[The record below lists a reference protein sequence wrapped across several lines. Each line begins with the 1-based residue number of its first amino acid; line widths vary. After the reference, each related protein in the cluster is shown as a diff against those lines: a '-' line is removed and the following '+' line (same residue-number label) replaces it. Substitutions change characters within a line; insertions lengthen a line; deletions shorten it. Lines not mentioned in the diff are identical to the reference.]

1 MSTGFAITAL
11 LLTAGRCRHT
21 ARVMGRAPLAI
32 IGPALP
38 ACQETTAVSSRAGLE
53 VRALEGDLAARE
65 GEEVAAVDL
74 ELGAV
79 GPGASKHPFRD
90 AALTRHEV
98 SGLVEARIREDRK
111 HSREGVAH
119 PLAAGVP
126 RPARV
131 GSRCALEDAIVG
143 HERHEPIDIV
153 PVPAFLEEARQ
164 LVRGGHILLVV

>member
-1 MSTGFAITAL
+1 MSTGFAIADL
-11 LLTAGRCRHT
+11 LLTAGAAVTPDARC
-21 ARVMGRAPLAI
+21 GRAPLAI

-79 GPGASKHPFRD
+79 GPGASEHPFRD
-90 AALTRHEV
+90 ATLTRHEV
-98 SGLVEARIREDRK
+98 SGLVEARVREGRE
-111 HSREGVAH
+111 HSREGFAH
-119 PLAAGVP
+119 PVAAGVP
-126 RPARV
+126 RPTRL
-131 GSRCALEDAIVG
+131 GPRRALEDAIVG

-164 LVRGGHILLVV
+164 LVRGGHILLVA